1 MSINGQEEQE
11 RKKRKERKPKQKSLR
26 MRAGRRPSPEGTR
39 LLFAGKIGP
48 MICLGD
54 RPTEGRHKIRQKA
67 IKKKKKKHKQKKR
80 AATQTSKKQKGIS
93 MSS

>member
-1 MSINGQEEQE
+1 
-11 RKKRKERKPKQKSLR
+11 
-26 MRAGRRPSPEGTR
+26 
-39 LLFAGKIGP
+39 

-80 AATQTSKKQKGIS
+80 AATQTSKNKKVFLCPASGARTTQETRGKAEIEGAKNNNNNHKDRNERH
-93 MSS
+93 